1 MSELGAKSFS
11 QSRILKSSMCNPDI
25 HGFSAAA
32 PHLPSPLSA
41 SHCLPFPFL
50 ISLLHSLLATHP
62 PLLPPK
68 TLLFLVI
75 TISWS
80 VFSRH
85 MVIKIAQDS
94 RAPLGG
100 CFQQVCPITPPR
112 APPAPA
118 PGSHFRTA
126 HLPWLLHFSL
136 HPASAS
142 AKP

>member
-100 CFQQVCPITPPR
+100 CFQQVCPITPPG
-112 APPAPA
+112 APAPA
-118 PGSHFRTA
+118 PGSHFRAA